1 MKHLCSFANLDNE
14 SVDDP
19 SVFEDARSKDT
30 STKVDGVL
38 ADNEMR
44 IGLGWQQSKQN
55 RPACSAEG

>member
-30 STKVDGVL
+30 STKVNGVL

-44 IGLGWQQSKQN
+44 IGLGW
-55 RPACSAEG
+55 